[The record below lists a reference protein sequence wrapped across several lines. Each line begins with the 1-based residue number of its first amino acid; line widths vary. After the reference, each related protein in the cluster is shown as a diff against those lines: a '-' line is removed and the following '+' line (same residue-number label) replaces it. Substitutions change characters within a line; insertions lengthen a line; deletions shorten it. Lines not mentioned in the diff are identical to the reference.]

1 MITRRQYQVCSFFLT
16 RFLFFGAG
24 LSFLFL
30 NSNNDTWLACILG
43 FVLGIIAFK
52 ILHIISKKNNG
63 VALHDIIK
71 KNIFIKI
78 IIYLFC
84 FLLLNYLLTV
94 LTLMNH
100 SFFLYE
106 TPPLF
111 IASLL
116 MLVIIYGVR
125 KGETV
130 FTKVAEFLFFISIV
144 VFTLKFL
151 GYGYNAISSY
161 DNLFPIFNT
170 KVTGFL
176 LSTLIF
182 FIYSFIPNVLLLSF
196 KVEELNYKEMIVG
209 YIMGAISIILTI
221 LIISMTFGFPLST
234 IIRYPEYMVL
244 KKISLFNV
252 FKNVENIL
260 VITWYFDCLVSGFII
275 TNIVKR
281 INNNTFPRVIRG
293 GTYILFLLASLFIAV
308 NIFVKDYTKTIL
320 LYKYSFIVIGA
331 LGLVLILYL
340 LFRKKENN

>member
-1 MITRRQYQVCSFFLT
+1 MITRRQYQICSFFLS

-24 LSFLFL
+24 LSFLFY

-43 FVLGIIAFK
+43 LVLGIIAFK
-52 ILHIISKKNNG
+52 VLHIISKKNEGLSLTN
-63 VALHDIIK
+63 LIK
-71 KNIFIKI
+71 KNIFIKLI
-78 IIYLFC
+78 LYLFC

-111 IASLL
+111 IAILL
-116 MLVIIYGVR
+116 MLVIVYGVI
-125 KGETV
+125 KGERV

-144 VFTLKFL
+144 VFTLKFI
-151 GYGYNAISSY
+151 GYGYNAASSY
-161 DNLFPIFNT
+161 DNLFPLLNT

-176 LSTLIF
+176 FTTLIF
-182 FIYSFIPNVLLLSF
+182 FIYSFVPNILLLNF
-196 KVEELNYKEMIVG
+196 KVEELSYKQMVVG
-209 YIMGAISIILTI
+209 YVIGAISIILTI
-221 LIISMTFGFPLST
+221 LIISMTFGFPLAT

-252 FKNVENIL
+252 FKNIENIL

-275 TNIVKR
+275 TNTIKK
-281 INNNTFPRVIRG
+281 INNNTFPMLIRKV
-293 GTYILFLLASLFIAV
+293 TYILLLLASLFVAV

-320 LYKYSFIVIGA
+320 LYKYAFTIIGA
-331 LGLVLILYL
+331 LGLVIILYL
-340 LFRKKENN
+340 LFRKKEN